1 MANNSKQLMAPV
13 KYNGQMMSALQA
25 WQCIDALPDG
35 FPLSTDEAALFLR
48 CSISK
53 MERMRRDGSGPV
65 YIQAGSSNAK
75 GTNQTV
81 TYLKKSL
88 QDWLKS
94 NTVSS
99 SMEAAIRKGQA
110 FATIFDLAEAMPF
123 YVDAIGAVES
133 PAEENT
139 IDVVIERLG
148 SWDMV
153 WLTPAEAAARRW
165 TSLDA
170 HREFAG
176 QVQRVLSNMQDGIS
190 SSLEASE
197 LAEPISTPPIS
208 PGSTRL

>member
-1 MANNSKQLMAPV
+1 MANNSKVLMAPV
-13 KYNGQMMSALQA
+13 KYNGQLMSALEA
-25 WQCIDALPDG
+25 WQRIDALPDG

-88 QDWLKS
+88 QDWLKG

-99 SMEAAIRKGQA
+99 SMEAAIRKGQT

-139 IDVVIERLG
+139 IDVVVERLG
-148 SWDMV
+148 SWDLA
-153 WLTPAEAAARRW
+153 WLTPVEAAARRW

-170 HREFAG
+170 HRKFAG
-176 QVQRVLSNMQDGIS
+176 QVQRVLSNMQSGIS
-190 SSLEASE
+190 EALEATDIASMVPE
-197 LAEPISTPPIS
+197 APSKGRKLID
-208 PGSTRL
+208 

>member
-1 MANNSKQLMAPV
+1 MANESKQLMKPV
-13 KYNGQMMSALQA
+13 KYNGQLMSALEA
-25 WQCIDALPDG
+25 WQRIDALPDG
-35 FPLSTDEAALFLR
+35 FPLNTDEAALFLR

-65 YIQAGSSNAK
+65 YIQAGGSNAK
-75 GTNQTV
+75 GTNQSV

-88 QDWLKS
+88 QDWLKG

-99 SMEAAIRKGQA
+99 SMEAAIRKGQT

-139 IDVVIERLG
+139 IDVVVERLG
-148 SWDMV
+148 SWDLV
-153 WLTPAEAAARRW
+153 WLTPVEAAARRW
-165 TSLDA
+165 TSLNA
-170 HREFAG
+170 HRNFAG
-176 QVQRVLSNMQDGIS
+176 HVQRVLSNMQHGIS

-197 LAEPISTPPIS
+197 LAEPIPTPPIS
-208 PGSTRL
+208 PDGTRL

>member
-13 KYNGQMMSALQA
+13 KYNGEMMSALQA

-65 YIQAGSSNAK
+65 YIQAGGANAK

-88 QDWLKS
+88 QDWLKG

-148 SWDMV
+148 SWDLV
-153 WLTPAEAAARRW
+153 WLTPVEAAARRW
-165 TSLDA
+165 TSLAA
-170 HREFAG
+170 HRNFAG
-176 QVQRVLSNMQDGIS
+176 NVQRVLSNMQDGIS

-197 LAEPISTPPIS
+197 LAEPIPTPPIS